1 MGILNFLL
9 RRAKREATKMAVN
22 AIVDEIANGSQKKA
36 ENVQQSAPASTA
48 QSEQPKEAAPKAD
61 ANEWDDEWDEEKKL
75 EYIFEKEFP
84 QYEVKKKVSPTTLGG
99 TGKFLD
105 YNFGV
110 YENGVPKL
118 FIMIVYNNT
127 CCTRTYRW
135 SKEEAERAG
144 VPMINFV
151 CGFRNE
157 KNYIKD
163 RLSQYI

>member
-36 ENVQQSAPASTA
+36 ENVQQSVPAA
-48 QSEQPKEAAPKAD
+48 QSTQPKEAAPKAD

-75 EYIFEKEFP
+75 EYIFEKEFSK
-84 QYEVKKKVSPTTLGG
+84 YEVKKNVSPTTLGG
-99 TGKFLD
+99 TGKFRD
-105 YNFGV
+105 YDFGV
-110 YENGVPKL
+110 YENGEPKL
-118 FIMIVYNNT
+118 FIMIVYSNI
-127 CCTRTYRW
+127 CQTRTYRW

-151 CGFRNE
+151 MGFRNE